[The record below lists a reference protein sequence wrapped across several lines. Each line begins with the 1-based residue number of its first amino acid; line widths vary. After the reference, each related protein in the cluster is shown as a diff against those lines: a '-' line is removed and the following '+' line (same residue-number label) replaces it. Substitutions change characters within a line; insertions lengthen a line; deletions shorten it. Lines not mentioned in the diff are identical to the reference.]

1 MRLETT
7 NGPEWTPK
15 QMGNPNAAGKNSD
28 HRIVSAVGV
37 TGSEVSDQ
45 SGMAS
50 RHRIG
55 SDRANCPCH
64 AIRESVDFA
73 SDYARRP
80 LISKRLPWRKQDQR
94 RAVGYRSRCTRFVM
108 AMSAATWPPIWHF
121 SQTAT
126 PAPPSVH
133 FAAGKVD
140 SYFAQSRTSSWMTT
154 LPTRCAASSDGK

>member
-7 NGPEWTPK
+7 DGPKWTPK
-15 QMGNPNAAGKNSD
+15 PRGNPNAAGKNSD
-28 HRIVSAVGV
+28 HRIVPAVVLMGVKSAIKAAW
-37 TGSEVSDQ
+37 
-45 SGMAS
+45 AS

-64 AIRESVDFA
+64 AIPESVDFA
-73 SDYARRP
+73 SGYARRP
-80 LISKRLPWRKQDQR
+80 LISRRLSWREQDQR
-94 RAVGYRSRCTRFVM
+94 RAVGCRSRYTRFVM
-108 AMSAATWPPIWHF
+108 ARSAATWPSIWQF
-121 SQTAT
+121 SWTAT